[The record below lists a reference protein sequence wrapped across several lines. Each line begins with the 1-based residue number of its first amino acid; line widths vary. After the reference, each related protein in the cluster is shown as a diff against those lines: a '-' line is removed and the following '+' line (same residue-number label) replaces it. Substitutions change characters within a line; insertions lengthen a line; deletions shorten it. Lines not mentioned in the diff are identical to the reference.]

1 MATERVTERTDGVT
15 AERTVERTDP
25 TVVSTPERA
34 GAGGTGRLLITLAV
48 IAVLAVLAF
57 VLLRPMLSAEANK
70 DNAVAGA
77 AGAVEG
83 AAESVGEAAGK
94 AADAVTPDN

>member
-15 AERTVERTDP
+15 AERTTERSDP
-25 TVVSTPERA
+25 TVVTTDRRDGGSTA
-34 GAGGTGRLLITLAV
+34 RLLITLAV

-57 VLLRPMLSAEANK
+57 MFLGPLMRSEQAEN
-70 DNAVAGA
+70 NAVAGA

-83 AAESVGEAAGK
+83 AAENVGEAAK
-94 AADAVTPDN
+94 SAADAVTPE